1 MSGGGGSGSDKG
13 GGGGGPPSVMNPPS
27 KDIPDRNRGS
37 QQYTAPKPKPKPK
50 PKPTVT
56 VRGGGADIMPVTKPK
71 PKPKV
76 VTTTTTKGGGGTP
89 KVDVGFQEALRK
101 QKIRQQDPV
110 YGDPD
115 PYIDDPISERDTI
128 TSFLDNYKANVK
140 ANPLKVGLLGM
151 LETAYQTN
159 QARNMLKG
167 TPGYEFL
174 DNSRGGGSQNQVT
187 PLVGGGADQDANL
200 QKLVNQSSFAKAG
213 IKPVESVAAKW
224 YKNLGSV
231 SNNFAYQSAYASA
244 KAKQQ
249 GILGSPSP
257 LRYHAVSESPFYNWL
272 KDNSLNKGIL

>member
-27 KDIPDRNRGS
+27 KNIPDRGRG
-37 QQYTAPKPKPKPK
+37 QQYTSPKPKTK

-56 VRGGGADIMPVTKPK
+56 VGGGGGRDIMPVTKPK
-71 PKPKV
+71 TKPKV
-76 VTTTTTKGGGGTP
+76 VTTTTTKGGGTP

-115 PYIDDPISERDTI
+115 PEVDVDPRDRDSI
-128 TSFLDNYKANVK
+128 TSFLDNYKANIK
-140 ANPLKVGLLGM
+140 ANPLQAGLLGA
-151 LETAYQTN
+151 LATAYQTK
-159 QARNMLKG
+159 QARSMLEG

-174 DNSRGGGSQNQVT
+174 SYGGGSQDQPST
-187 PLVGGGADQDANL
+187 LVGGGANENL
-200 QKLVNQSSFAKAG
+200 QKLVSQSSFAKAG

-224 YKNLGSV
+224 YSNLGSV
-231 SNNFAYQSAYASA
+231 SNNFAYQSAYATA

-257 LRYHAVSESPFYNWL
+257 MRYHAVSESPFYNWL

>member
-27 KDIPDRNRGS
+27 KPSKDIPDRNRGR
-37 QQYTAPKPKPKPK
+37 QYTSPKPKPKS
-50 PKPTVT
+50 KPTVT
-56 VRGGGADIMPVTKPK
+56 TGGGGGRDVIPVSK

-76 VTTTTTKGGGGTP
+76 VTKPTTKGGGTP

-115 PYIDDPISERDTI
+115 PEVDVDPRDRDSI
-128 TSFLDNYKANVK
+128 TSFLDNYKANIK
-140 ANPLKVGLLGM
+140 ANPLQAGLLGA
-151 LETAYQTN
+151 LATAYQTT
-159 QARNMLKG
+159 QARSMLKG

-174 DNSRGGGSQNQVT
+174 DNSRGGQNQST
-187 PLVGGGADQDANL
+187 TLLGGGADRDANL
-200 QKLVNQSSFAKAG
+200 QKLVSQSSYAKAG
-213 IKPVESVAAKW
+213 IKPIESVAAKW
-224 YKNLGSV
+224 YNNLGNIK
-231 SNNFAYQSAYASA
+231 NNFAYQSAYTSA

-257 LRYHAVSESPFYNWL
+257 FRYLAINESPFYNWL
-272 KDNSLNKGIL
+272 KDNSLDKGIL

>member
-27 KDIPDRNRGS
+27 KPSKDIPDRNRG
-37 QQYTAPKPKPKPK
+37 QQYTSPKPKPKS
-50 PKPTVT
+50 KPTVT
-56 VRGGGADIMPVTKPK
+56 TGGGGGRDVIPVSKPK

-76 VTTTTTKGGGGTP
+76 VTKPTTKGGGTP

-115 PYIDDPISERDTI
+115 PEVDVDPRDRDSI
-128 TSFLDNYKANVK
+128 TSFLDNYKANIK
-140 ANPLKVGLLGM
+140 ANPLQAGLLGA
-151 LETAYQTN
+151 LATAYQTT
-159 QARNMLKG
+159 QARSMLKG

-174 DNSRGGGSQNQVT
+174 DNSRGGQNQST
-187 PLVGGGADQDANL
+187 TLLGGGADRDANL
-200 QKLVNQSSFAKAG
+200 QKLVSQSSYAKAG
-213 IKPVESVAAKW
+213 IKPIESVAAKW
-224 YKNLGSV
+224 YNNLGNIK
-231 SNNFAYQSAYASA
+231 NNFAYQSAYTSA

-257 LRYHAVSESPFYNWL
+257 FRYLAINESPFYNWL
-272 KDNSLNKGIL
+272 KDNSLDKGIL

>member
-27 KDIPDRNRGS
+27 KPSKNIPDRGRG

-50 PKPTVT
+50 APV
-56 VRGGGADIMPVTKPK
+56 GGGGGRDIMPVTKPK
-71 PKPKV
+71 TKPKV
-76 VTTTTTKGGGGTP
+76 VTKPTTKGGGTP

-115 PYIDDPISERDTI
+115 PEVDVDPRDRDSI
-128 TSFLDNYKANVK
+128 TSFLYNYKANIK
-140 ANPLKVGLLGM
+140 ANPLQAGLLGA
-151 LETAYQTN
+151 LATAYQTK
-159 QARNMLKG
+159 QARSMLEG

-174 DNSRGGGSQNQVT
+174 DNRGGGNKNQT
-187 PLVGGGADQDANL
+187 TTLVGGGANENL
-200 QKLVNQSSFAKAG
+200 QKLVSQSSFAKAG

-257 LRYHAVSESPFYNWL
+257 MRYHAVSESPFYDWL
-272 KDNSLNKGIL
+272 KTNSLDKGIL